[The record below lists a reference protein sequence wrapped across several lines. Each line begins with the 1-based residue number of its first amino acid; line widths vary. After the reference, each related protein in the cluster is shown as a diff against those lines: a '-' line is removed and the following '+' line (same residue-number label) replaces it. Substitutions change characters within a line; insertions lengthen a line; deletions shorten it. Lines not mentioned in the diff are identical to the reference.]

1 MSQKLGEG
9 SIELAPESVTGV
21 VGPSRAGQPQR
32 LLRESEELGRRP
44 RNWPPR

>member
-21 VGPSRAGQPQR
+21 VGPSRAGQPLSR
-32 LLRESEELGRRP
+32 TGGSAG
-44 RNWPPR
+44 